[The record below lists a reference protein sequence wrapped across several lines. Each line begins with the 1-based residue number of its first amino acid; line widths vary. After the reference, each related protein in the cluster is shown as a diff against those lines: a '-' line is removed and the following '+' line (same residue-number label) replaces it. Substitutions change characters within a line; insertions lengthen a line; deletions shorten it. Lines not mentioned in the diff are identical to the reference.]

1 MAKPRLEPTPEF
13 YQFGLGFHQDLDVR
27 GKTEDE
33 IWAIVLDP
41 FTGQD
46 RIRLREFLDRITRD
60 DVFDAE
66 LLRLWNATPADDWFS
81 DGGLRII
88 LKQARDRLLQPRS
101 RPFWRGHDRSGRRR
115 G

>member
-13 YQFGLGFHQDLDVR
+13 DWLGLGFYQDLDTR

-33 IWAIVLDP
+33 VWAIVLDP

-46 RIRLREFLDRITRD
+46 RIRLREFLDRITQD
-60 DVFDAE
+60 AVPDAE
-66 LLRLWNATPADDWFS
+66 LHRLWNATPADWRFP

-88 LKQARDRLLQPRS
+88 LKQARDRLLQPPNRPSWPGHARS
-101 RPFWRGHDRSGRRR
+101 RRR
-115 G
+115 GR